1 MEKPEEV
8 IIHMFIGSGKPEEVK
23 AFAISKKLASVYITA
38 ESIQKAKEYINQGE
52 ELAKAALKSFGA
64 TEQQH
69 QEAKPQKAQ
78 EEL

>member
-8 IIHMFIGSGKPEEVK
+8 MIHLFIGSGKTKEIE
-23 AFAISKKLASVYITA
+23 AFAISEKLASVYITA
-38 ESIQKAKEYINQGE
+38 ESIQEAKEYINQGE

-69 QEAKPQKAQ
+69 QEAKPQKAT
-78 EEL
+78 EKP